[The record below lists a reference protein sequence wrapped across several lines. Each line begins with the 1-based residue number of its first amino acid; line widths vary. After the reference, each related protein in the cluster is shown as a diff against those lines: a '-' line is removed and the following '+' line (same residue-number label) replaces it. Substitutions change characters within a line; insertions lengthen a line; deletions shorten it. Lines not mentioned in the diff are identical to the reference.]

1 MPSIPI
7 GKLCVASYCCIIFSK
22 YNSLK
27 SKIDNLYKSDNDDIE
42 SELSKIVGDGD
53 DKNEFLLSYANILS
67 FKNKI
72 EKITNSITD
81 KKLELSEYKDR
92 LAISTGSAKDDVSN
106 KIKKLED
113 DIRLMTDDLNKK
125 MKDLPVIEKK
135 HTDEMNTVENNIK
148 KWISS
153 VE

>member
-1 MPSIPI
+1 MAIQFCAVPL
-7 GKLCVASYCCIIFSK
+7 KLRKTCPGMETRIA
-22 YNSLK
+22 
-27 SKIDNLYKSDNDDIE
+27 
-42 SELSKIVGDGD
+42 
-53 DKNEFLLSYANILS
+53 
-67 FKNKI
+67 
-72 EKITNSITD
+72 
-81 KKLELSEYKDR
+81 
-92 LAISTGSAKDDVSN
+92 VSN